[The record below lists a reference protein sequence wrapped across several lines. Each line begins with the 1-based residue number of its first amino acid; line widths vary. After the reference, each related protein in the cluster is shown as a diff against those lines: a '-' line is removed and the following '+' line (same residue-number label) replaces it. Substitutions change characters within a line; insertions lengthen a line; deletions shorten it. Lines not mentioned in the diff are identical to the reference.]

1 MAFAAANAGQALPR
15 IVLAGILVVAVNGI
29 GQVYAPRVLPSSL
42 DRGFWLAGS
51 GLVAAL
57 AAFRGTAPLIVVVL
71 VALLF
76 TFLAVCGRSVLYF
89 LVRRARRRGKAVPA
103 LVVGAGA
110 HGHQLARNLLA
121 YPECGLLPLGFLDE
135 TAGEDAC
142 VPVLGGPGDVVRV
155 VQAHGVRAVVIA
167 GQGRQSTARAAR
179 SLGCDVY
186 LAPDLGEL
194 VIDFVTSREHV
205 RGFPLVR
212 MRPEA
217 QRGLSWPLKRA
228 LDIAVALTGLVVSA
242 PILAVCAAL
251 IRMETGPGVLFRQ
264 RRVGYRGEPLELI
277 KLRTLKPADAHESET
292 LWSIAHD
299 SRIGPVGRLLRR
311 ASFDELPQLWN
322 VLKGDMSIVG
332 PRPERPHFVKK
343 FSRAIPGYGLRH
355 RMPVGIT
362 GWAQIHGLRGD
373 TSIEDRVR
381 FDNHYIDGWTFRADL
396 KIMLQTAWSLLRPGG
411 S

>member
-1 MAFAAANAGQALPR
+1 MAFAAANAGQSVPR
-15 IVLAGILVVAVNGI
+15 IALAGLLVVAVG
-29 GQVYAPRVLPSSL
+29 GLGHVYAPRVLPSSL
-42 DRGFWLAGS
+42 DRGFWLAGA
-51 GLVAAL
+51 GLVGAL
-57 AAFRGTAPLIVVVL
+57 TAFRETTSLIVVVL
-71 VALLF
+71 IALLF

-89 LVRRARRRGKAVPA
+89 LIRRARRRGRAVPA

-110 HGHQLARNLLA
+110 HGQRLARNLLA
-121 YPECGLLPLGFLDE
+121 YPEYGLLPLGFLNE
-135 TAGEDAC
+135 TPGEDPC
-142 VPVLGGPGDVVRV
+142 VPVLGGPGDLVRV

-167 GQGRQSTARAAR
+167 GQGQQSIARTAR

-194 VIDFVTSREHV
+194 IIDFVTLREHV
-205 RGFPLVR
+205 RSFPLVR

-217 QRGLSWPLKRA
+217 QRGLAWPLKRA
-228 LDIAVALTGLVVSA
+228 MDVAVALTGLVVSA
-242 PILAVCAAL
+242 PILALCALL

-264 RRVGYRGEPLELI
+264 RRVGYRDRPLELI
-277 KLRTLKPADAHESET
+277 KLRTLRPADARESET

-299 SRIGPVGRLLRR
+299 SRIGPVGRLLRK

-322 VLKGDMSIVG
+322 VLRGDMSIVG

-343 FSRAIPGYGLRH
+343 FSRTVPGYGLRH

-381 FDNHYIDGWTFRADL
+381 FDNHYIDGWTLRADL
-396 KIMLQTAWSLLRPGG
+396 KIMLQTVWSLLRPGG
-411 S
+411 G

>member
-1 MAFAAANAGQALPR
+1 MAFAAANAGQAVPR
-15 IVLAGILVVAVNGI
+15 IALAGILVIAVGGI

-42 DRGFWLAGS
+42 DRGFWLAGA
-51 GLVAAL
+51 GLVGAL
-57 AAFRGTAPLIVVVL
+57 IAFGETTSLIVVVL

-89 LVRRARRRGKAVPA
+89 LIRRSRRRGRAVPA

-110 HGHQLARNLLA
+110 HAHRLARNLLA
-121 YPECGLLPLGFLDE
+121 YPEHGLLPLGFLDE
-135 TAGEDAC
+135 TPGEDSC

-167 GQGRQSTARAAR
+167 GQGQQSIARTAR

-194 VIDFVTSREHV
+194 IIDFVTLREHV
-205 RGFPLVR
+205 RSFPLVR

-217 QRGLSWPLKRA
+217 QRGLAWPLKRA
-228 LDIAVALTGLVVSA
+228 LDIAVALTGLIVSA
-242 PILAVCAAL
+242 PVLAVCAAL

-264 RRVGYRGEPLELI
+264 RRVGYRDEPLELI

-299 SRIGPVGRLLRR
+299 SRIGPVGRLLRK

-322 VLKGDMSIVG
+322 VLRGDMSIVG

-343 FSRAIPGYGLRH
+343 FSRTVPGYDLRH

-362 GWAQIHGLRGD
+362 GWAQVHGLRGD

-396 KIMLQTAWSLLRPGG
+396 KIMLQTVWSLLRPGG
-411 S
+411 G